1 MSPKVKGYT
10 DIYDILTYTGTETHV
25 SFGLFIP
32 EIHFFRQGL
41 KNFLPPKGLR
51 AICLL
56 ACLLLYYTKTSYS
69 SHSVTVYRCYLFVMH
84 EFASQVMSVLL
95 SCSVCMSKV
104 AFCLLIIEAGR
115 CCDYR
120 C

>member
-56 ACLLLYYTKTSYS
+56 ACLLAVVLHKDILFESFC
-69 SHSVTVYRCYLFVMH
+69 HSL
-84 EFASQVMSVLL
+84 SLL
-95 SCSVCMSKV
+95 PVRH
-104 AFCLLIIEAGR
+104 A
-115 CCDYR
+115 
-120 C
+120 